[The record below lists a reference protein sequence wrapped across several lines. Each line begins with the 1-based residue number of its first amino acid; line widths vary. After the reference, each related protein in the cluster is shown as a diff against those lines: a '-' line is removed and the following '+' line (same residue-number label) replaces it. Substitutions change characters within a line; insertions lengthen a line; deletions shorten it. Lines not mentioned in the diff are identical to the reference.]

1 MNDAH
6 LQREGT
12 SRRRRVLL
20 TALLVVAGIV
30 AVVGLATLFFVATTQ
45 EFEPDAAQRAAL
57 FSAADVAGSFD
68 ITYDPALERWTGESY
83 FDASWELSYE
93 YDGDGLYIM
102 STISGEPSV
111 DDAAITYEST
121 WQGMR
126 LGVQFA
132 DAPDTELRDAS
143 DLFRWGD
150 DSRFGF
156 MHSADTPFAT
166 YFIGRQDARVVSL
179 IVGGLLLDDEAS
191 TRALLEPA
199 LAQAVAIDVDLDDG

>member
-1 MNDAH
+1 
-6 LQREGT
+6 
-12 SRRRRVLL
+12 
-20 TALLVVAGIV
+20 
-30 AVVGLATLFFVATTQ
+30 
-45 EFEPDAAQRAAL
+45 
-57 FSAADVAGSFD
+57 
-68 ITYDPALERWTGESY
+68 
-83 FDASWELSYE
+83 
-93 YDGDGLYIM
+93 
-102 STISGEPSV
+102 
-111 DDAAITYEST
+111 
-121 WQGMR
+121 MR